1 MLTLVKQDSRLG
13 YHSEAEVF
21 KYFPAKLE
29 WRLAELERVLS
40 VELPDCRAAQDR
52 GAWVLGEEETY
63 CRPGIWYGDEDLRW
77 RFTPGVRQF
86 RLEAEAFACG
96 NGNAG
101 ISEEDA
107 LAFAGDE
114 YFLLCF
120 MDRLGVSAPWADLRV
135 FPDGKLEGDRDAVVV
150 ETMEMADGR
159 RHMILKIES
168 GMLPEGP
175 GCCFALQYVKGGT
188 IRRFPE
194 MALQPPDP
202 RLCFGSFTPE
212 HLAYLDMDY

>member
-1 MLTLVKQDSRLG
+1 M
-13 YHSEAEVF
+13 
-21 KYFPAKLE
+21 
-29 WRLAELERVLS
+29 
-40 VELPDCRAAQDR
+40 
-52 GAWVLGEEETY
+52 
-63 CRPGIWYGDEDLRW
+63 
-77 RFTPGVRQF
+77 
-86 RLEAEAFACG
+86 
-96 NGNAG
+96 
-101 ISEEDA
+101 
-107 LAFAGDE
+107 
-114 YFLLCF
+114 
-120 MDRLGVSAPWADLRV
+120 

-194 MALQPPDP
+194 AALQPPDP